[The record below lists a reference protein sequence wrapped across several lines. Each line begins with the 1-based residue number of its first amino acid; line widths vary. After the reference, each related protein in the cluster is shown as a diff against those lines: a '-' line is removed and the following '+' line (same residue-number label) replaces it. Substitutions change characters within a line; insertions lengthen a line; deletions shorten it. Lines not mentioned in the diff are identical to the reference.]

1 MRLTEAGEFDRR
13 ITIQVVTERRDGA
26 GDVIA
31 QTWSD
36 AFKLW
41 AKRNPR
47 GPGQEQATPDGV
59 LRQFD
64 LIMQIRDRT
73 KARGIAPETHRVLYK
88 GRIYEIVGILPGRDR
103 ADVIDMLL
111 AARPDQ
117 RGSRGTEGVSGQP

>member
-13 ITIQVVTERRDGA
+13 IQIQVATQTRDAA
-26 GDVIA
+26 GDVVSTA
-31 QTWSD
+31 WTD

-47 GPGQEQATPDGV
+47 GPGQEMATEGGV

-64 LIMQIRDRT
+64 VLFHVRDGA
-73 KARGIAPETHRVLYK
+73 KAQSIAPETHRVIYK
-88 GRIYEIVGILPGRDR
+88 GRVYEIVGILPGRER